1 MMRDGEAAWL
11 QEAWELLEASELAQQ
26 VVDVHLRNQR
36 YMASLDWHLY
46 RHLHD
51 CVTWASHQQIAPLI
65 EVALH
70 WLHHRSQKLLRC
82 YFVIDS
88 RLDRMVQAEQARL
101 EAASRQE
108 QAAHSRRE
116 ALLRRLLSFRLQ
128 VLIDH
133 W

>member
-1 MMRDGEAAWL
+1 MRDGEAAWP
-11 QEAWELLEASELAQQ
+11 QEAWGLLGASELAQQ
-26 VVDVHLRNQR
+26 VVDVHSRNQK

-51 CVTWASHQQIAPLI
+51 CVTWESHQQIYPLV

-70 WLHHRSQKLLRC
+70 WLHHLSQKLPRY

-88 RLDRMVQAEQARL
+88 RLGRMVQVVQARFL

-108 QAAHSRRE
+108 QVAHLRRE
-116 ALLRRLLSFRLQ
+116 ELLKRLLSLQ
-128 VLIDH
+128 L
-133 W
+133 